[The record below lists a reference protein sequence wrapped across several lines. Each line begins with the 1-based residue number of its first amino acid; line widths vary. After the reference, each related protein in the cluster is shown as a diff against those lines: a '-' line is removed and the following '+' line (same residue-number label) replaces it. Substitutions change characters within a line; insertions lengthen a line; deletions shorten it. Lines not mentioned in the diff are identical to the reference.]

1 MGTGIFQTAVGAL
14 DISENDLFTTDMLV
28 KARGNMGKYGLDPA
42 EVAYIVN
49 TSTYY
54 ELLQDDNFAKANEVT
69 PELASKVQGIVG
81 EVYGSPV
88 VASDL
93 ITRSGSGPVGTAALA
108 VNVNNYVIPR
118 LRGVNIETD
127 YIVKEQRTAIIAS
140 QALGFEELVAGYAG
154 NYPAVSLVY
163 QA

>member
-1 MGTGIFQTAVGAL
+1 MLHPHTKKIFQELKKAL
-14 DISENDLFTTDMLV
+14 KAKQRASLV
-28 KARGNMGKYGLDPA
+28 VSG
-42 EVAYIVN
+42 
-49 TSTYY
+49 
-54 ELLQDDNFAKANEVT
+54 
-69 PELASKVQGIVG
+69 
-81 EVYGSPV
+81 GS
-88 VASDL
+88 S
-93 ITRSGSGPVGTAALA
+93 PVGTAAVA

>member
-1 MGTGIFQTAVGAL
+1 MGTGIFDTAVGAL
-14 DISENDLFTTDMLV
+14 DISEGDLFTTAMLV
-28 KARGNMGKYGLDPA
+28 KARGQMGKYGLDPA

-54 ELLQDDNFAKANEVT
+54 ELLQDADFAKANEVT
-69 PELASKVQGIVG
+69 PELAARVQGIVG

-93 ITRSGSGPVGTAALA
+93 ITRSGSGPVGTAAIA
-108 VNVNNYVIPR
+108 VNTNNYVIPR
-118 LRGVNIETD
+118 LRGVNIEND
-127 YIVKEQRTAIIAS
+127 YIVKEQRTALIAS
-140 QALGFEELVAGYAG
+140 QSLGFEEMVAGFAD
-154 NYPAVSLVY
+154 NYPSVKLIY